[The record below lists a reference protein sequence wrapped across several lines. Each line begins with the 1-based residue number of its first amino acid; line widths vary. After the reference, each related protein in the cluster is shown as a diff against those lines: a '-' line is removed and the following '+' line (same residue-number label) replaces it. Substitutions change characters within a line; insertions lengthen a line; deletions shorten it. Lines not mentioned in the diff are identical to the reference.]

1 MEFEIDTDHIELIK
15 LLKAVRIAES
25 GGMAK
30 IMVETGMVKRNGE
43 TETRKRAKLIPGDII
58 EIEGRK
64 IKITTQTKT
73 CDSTENN
80 ISDQ

>member
-1 MEFEIDTDHIELIK
+1 MEFEIDTDYIELIK

>member
-1 MEFEIDTDHIELIK
+1 MEFEIDTDYIELIK

-73 CDSTENN
+73 CNSTENN

>member
-1 MEFEIDTDHIELIK
+1 MEFKIDTDYIELIK
-15 LLKAVRIAES
+15 LLKAVRITES

-30 IMVETGMVKRNGE
+30 IMVETGMVKRNGK

-64 IKITTQTKT
+64 IKITMRTKT